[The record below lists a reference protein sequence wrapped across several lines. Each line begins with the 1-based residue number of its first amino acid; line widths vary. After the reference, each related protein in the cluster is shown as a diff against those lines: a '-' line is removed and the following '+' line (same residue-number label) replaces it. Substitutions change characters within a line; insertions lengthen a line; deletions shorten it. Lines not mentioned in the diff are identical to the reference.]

1 VLQEVLAE
9 IKVYPFKVSK
19 HLELLQEML
28 HSQQYDSPILGSS
41 IPKIGYIAMLGD
53 QPLAAGFLRRVEC
66 DVVAQIDGLT
76 SNKAFGSILRHKAI
90 DMVVDQLI
98 LEAKSMKI
106 QGIIAFTKEISVINR
121 AKQRNFSVLSEIV
134 ISCTLSHI

>member
-1 VLQEVLAE
+1 
-9 IKVYPFKVSK
+9 
-19 HLELLQEML
+19 
-28 HSQQYDSPILGSS
+28 
-41 IPKIGYIAMLGD
+41 MLGD

-90 DMVVDQLI
+90 DMVVDQII